1 MTYTNDAIAC
11 GSGVAM
17 YDAMD
22 REGHDARYLSFAP
35 ATGANGGHR
44 DPENAWAWVVGC
56 LGVTSACSS
65 ACAASFAACVDA
77 DGGAD
82 GPAKFASCETQ
93 LKAGSLGGCV
103 VGCAPTLEMLR
114 TSEQPV
120 VSLSAGKFG
129 TSTGLAVAASAPR
142 PLCTT
147 AIGEFG
153 TNGITGGQCTPPSA
167 TVYPD
172 FTVTPNACAPAP
184 TKAPTDAASP
194 TDAPLSAPTVQ
205 PTAAPTT
212 VRGGAASSSGVGATE
227 EERAET
233 VVLIVLGASGGALL
247 LVVLIGALL
256 VVVLIFRKMRK
267 PISITANGDEKQAG
281 SQARGVEM
289 RQTVDA
295 EDVTIVR

>member
-172 FTVTPNACAPAP
+172 FTIV
-184 TKAPTDAASP
+184 ASP
-194 TDAPLSAPTVQ
+194 KM
-205 PTAAPTT
+205 
-212 VRGGAASSSGVGATE
+212 
-227 EERAET
+227 
-233 VVLIVLGASGGALL
+233 LL
-247 LVVLIGALL
+247 LLSL
-256 VVVLIFRKMRK
+256 VGSSRHSTSKRRVDER
-267 PISITANGDEKQAG
+267 GDLRRECKSLWTQWSHSELCPAFATPTRAF
-281 SQARGVEM
+281 SQL
-289 RQTVDA
+289 
-295 EDVTIVR
+295 